1 MPRTR
6 LHIVVG
12 IGMKKPICR
21 DTLASTARE
30 AKILA
35 VNNMLRSNPS
45 EDITWRTLHEWGYR
59 CVPITVSYRNVK
71 NR

>member
-1 MPRTR
+1 MPHAR

-35 VNNMLRSNPS
+35 VNNMLRSNPR
-45 EDITWRTLHEWGYR
+45 EDITWKTLLSWGYR
-59 CVPITVSYRNVK
+59 CVPITVSYPK
-71 NR
+71 PKA